1 MELRTVEKLLKR
13 YLEAGTLTDEEG
25 ERLLAG
31 LEHLIERKEH
41 HQLVGI
47 KYRLDEENVLTEED
61 LKGCYWE
68 IYMYYGQFEEDDHHH
83 HHDDDD
89 DHDHHHGVLPS
100 DDPGFIHK
108 WGWVLVILTGLLSAA
123 AYLLI
128 RKYEL

>member
-13 YLEAGTLTDEEG
+13 YLEADTLTDEEG
-25 ERLLAG
+25 GQLLAG
-31 LEHLIERKEH
+31 LEYLIERKEH

-47 KYRLDEENVLTEED
+47 KYRLNEESVLTEED

-89 DHDHHHGVLPS
+89 DDDHDHHHETE
-100 DDPGFIHK
+100 PGLMHK
-108 WGWVLVILTGLLSAA
+108 WGWVFAILTGLLAA
-123 AYLLI
+123 AVYLLI
-128 RKYEL
+128 RKF

>member
-13 YLEAGTLTDEEG
+13 YLEADTLTDEEG

-31 LEHLIERKEH
+31 LEHLIESGQY

-47 KYRLDEENVLTEED
+47 KYRLDEESILTEED

-68 IYMYYGQFEEDDHHH
+68 IHMYYGDFEGDDHHH

-89 DHDHHHGVLPS
+89 HDHRLSASGE
-100 DDPGFIHK
+100 PGFIHK
-108 WGWVLVILTGLLSAA
+108 WGWLCVILAGLLSAA
-123 AYLLI
+123 AYILI
-128 RKYEL
+128 RKYKL